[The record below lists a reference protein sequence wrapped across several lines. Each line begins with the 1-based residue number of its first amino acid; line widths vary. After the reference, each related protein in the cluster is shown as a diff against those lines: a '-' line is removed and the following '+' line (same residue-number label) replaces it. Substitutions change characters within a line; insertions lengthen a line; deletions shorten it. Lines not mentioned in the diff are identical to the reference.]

1 MKKQVNEFPI
11 TKTKTRGVK
20 KEFNLNT
27 PGGRR
32 EYFNQKAGKEI
43 ALLKNYFKKN
53 SFIAY
58 FLGKKNSG
66 KGTYTKMMIEIFGK
80 NKIGHISAGDIIRA
94 AHRDILDR
102 NRKKELMDYL
112 KNNYRG
118 YISLEEAIDSLIGR
132 KTSALIPTEFTLAL
146 IKREIE
152 KMPRKTLFI
161 DGFPRELD
169 QISYSLFFRDLI
181 NFRSD
186 LDIFIAIDIPESV
199 IEARMQ
205 GRVVCPV
212 CQVPRGL
219 RLLPTKE
226 IGYDERKKEFYCIC
240 DNSDCKGARMVGK
253 EGDNLGLKP
262 FRKRLDTDGQ
272 LVDKV
277 FNLHG
282 VPKVFLRN
290 SVPVN
295 LAKKYVDDYEIT
307 PQFNYQW
314 DKKNRKVEAT
324 KEPWI
329 IKDDNGERVHSL
341 LAAPV
346 ALSLIKQ
353 LTKVLGLKK

>member
-1 MKKQVNEFPI
+1 MKKQKNEFPI
-11 TKTKTRGVK
+11 VKTKTRGVK

-27 PGGRR
+27 PEGRR

-43 ALLKNYFKKN
+43 TLLKKYFKKN

-66 KGTYTKMMIEIFGK
+66 KGTYANMMIEIFGK
-80 NKIGHISAGDIIRA
+80 NKIGHISTGDIIRV
-94 AHRDILDR
+94 AHRDILDK

-118 YISLEEAIDSLIGR
+118 YISLEEAIDSLVGR
-132 KTSALIPTEFTLAL
+132 KTSALIPTEFTLTL

-169 QISYSLFFRDLI
+169 QVSYSLFFRDLI

-219 RLLPTKE
+219 KLLPTKE
-226 IGYDERKKEFYCIC
+226 IGYDEEKKEFYLIC
-240 DNSDCKGARMVGK
+240 DNPDCKDARMVGK
-253 EGDNLGLKP
+253 EGDTLGLKP

-272 LVDKV
+272 LIDKV

-282 VPKVFLRN
+282 VPKVLLRN
-290 SVPVN
+290 SVPVD
-295 LAKKYVDDYEIT
+295 LAKRYVDDYEIT
-307 PQFNYQW
+307 PQFSYQW
-314 DKKNRKVEAT
+314 DKKSKKVKIIT
-324 KEPWI
+324 KPWV
-329 IKDDNGERVHSL
+329 IKDDNGKKSYSL

-353 LTKVLGLKK
+353 LTKVLGLV

>member
-1 MKKQVNEFPI
+1 MKKQKNEFPI
-11 TKTKTRGVK
+11 IKTKTRGVK
-20 KEFNLNT
+20 KKFDLNT
-27 PGGRR
+27 PEGRR

-66 KGTYTKMMIEIFGK
+66 KGTYIKMMVEVFGK
-80 NKIGHISAGDIIRA
+80 DKIGHISVGDIIRA
-94 AHRDILDR
+94 AHKDILDK
-102 NRKKELMDYL
+102 NRKKELIEYL

-118 YISLEEAIDSLIGR
+118 YISLEEAIDSLVSR
-132 KTSALIPTEFTLAL
+132 KTNALIPTEFTLVL

-152 KMPRKTLFI
+152 KIPGKTLFV

-186 LDIFIAIDIPESV
+186 LDIFVAINAPESV

-219 RLLPTKE
+219 KFLPTKE
-226 IGYDERKKEFYCIC
+226 VGYDEEKKEFYCIC
-240 DNSDCKGARMVGK
+240 DNPDCKGARMIGK

-272 LVDKV
+272 LIDRV
-277 FNLHG
+277 FDLHG
-282 VPKVFLRN
+282 VLKVFLRN

-295 LAKKYVDDYEIT
+295 LAKKYVDDYELT
-307 PQFNYQW
+307 PEFSYQW
-314 DKKNRKVEAT
+314 NEKDKKVKRSEK
-324 KEPWI
+324 PWI
-329 IKDDNGERVHSL
+329 IRDDNGKKIHSL
-341 LAAPV
+341 MASAVVLG
-346 ALSLIKQ
+346 LIKQ
-353 LTKVLGLKK
+353 LTRILGLKK